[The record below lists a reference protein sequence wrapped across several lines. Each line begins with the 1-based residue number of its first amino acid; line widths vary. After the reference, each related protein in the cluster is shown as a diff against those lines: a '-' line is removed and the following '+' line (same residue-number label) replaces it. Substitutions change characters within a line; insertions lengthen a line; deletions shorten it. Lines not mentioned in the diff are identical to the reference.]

1 MMPTTTTIQDRA
13 DSVVEEFSYFDDWL
27 GRYEY
32 LIELGKQLP
41 LIDAQYKTDEYRI
54 KGCQSQVWLKPSVN
68 DGLLH
73 FEADSDALITK
84 GLVALLVRV
93 LDGESPADILDA
105 DLSFLDRIGMNEHLS
120 PTRKNGL
127 SAMVAKIRNYAKA
140 VETTGQLPGPS
151 DDEALAGSDNARRAQ
166 APGEP
171 ASAGEIQSIR
181 ENVIDALKLV
191 YDPEIPV
198 NVYDMGLIY
207 DVFVYPDRT
216 VKIRMT
222 LTTPNCPAAGILP
235 SQVETRA
242 ANVEGV
248 SEARVELTFD
258 PPYSIALMSDA
269 AKLELGLL

>member
-1 MMPTTTTIQDRA
+1 MMPTTTTIQERA
-13 DSVVEEFSYFDDWL
+13 ESVVEEFGYFDDWL

-41 LIDAQYKTDEYRI
+41 LIDERYKTDEYRI
-54 KGCQSQVWLKPSVN
+54 KGCQSQVWLKPSYS

-84 GLVALLVRV
+84 GLIALLVRV
-93 LDGESPADILDA
+93 LDGEAPADIADA

-127 SAMVAKIRNYAKA
+127 GAMVSRIRSYAKA
-140 VETTGQLPGPS
+140 IESTGHLPDPS
-151 DDEALAGSDNARRAQ
+151 EDEAAVGGDGGKRAKVN
-166 APGEP
+166 GEP
-171 ASAGEIQSIR
+171 AGAEEIEVIR
-181 ENVIDALKLV
+181 ENVIEALRLV

-207 DVFVYPDRT
+207 DILVYPDRS

-235 SQVETRA
+235 GQVETRA

-258 PPYSIALMSDA
+258 PPYSMALMSDA